1 MTDHNAE
8 QIRTAVRE
16 HYADLVISDESCCSF
31 SNCCGTE
38 IDIEAS
44 LTGESTNQNGYTDAQ
59 LSSIPTDAVE
69 NSFGCG
75 NPLMYADICEG
86 DVVLDLGSGA
96 GIDVLLA
103 AQQVGESG
111 KVIGVDMTLE
121 MIEKARKNAE
131 EADAKNVEFRLGEIE
146 SMPVEDE
153 SIDWVISNCV
163 INLAPDKDSVF
174 REAHRVLKPGGQ
186 LLVSDIVANHL
197 PRWLKSTISSW
208 ANCISGALPEDQYL
222 DSIRQAGLAEI
233 QVFNKSPYAKIGKA
247 EVASIKVGALKPNDS
262 RNVPRR

>member
-1 MTDHNAE
+1 MTTDNAE
-8 QIRTAVRE
+8 QIKTTVRE
-16 HYADLVISDESCCSF
+16 HYAALVKSGEPCCSP
-31 SNCCGTE
+31 SSSCNIE
-38 IDIEAS
+38 IID
-44 LTGESTNQNGYTDAQ
+44 GESANQNGYTNAQ
-59 LSSIPTDAVE
+59 LSSIPSDAVD

-103 AQQVGESG
+103 AKLVGTSG
-111 KVIGVDMTLE
+111 RVIGIDMTPE
-121 MIEKARKNAE
+121 MIEKAQKNAE

-153 SIDWVISNCV
+153 SVDWVISNCV

-174 REAHRVLKPGGQ
+174 REAHRVLKPGGK

-197 PRWLKSTISSW
+197 PKWLRSTISNW
-208 ANCISGALPEDQYL
+208 ANCISGALPEEQYL
-222 DSIRQAGLAEI
+222 DSIRRAGLEEV
-233 QVFNKSPYAKIGKA
+233 QVFSKSPYAKIGKA
-247 EVASIKVGALKPNDS
+247 EVASIKVGALKPN
-262 RNVPRR
+262 RTYTLQ